1 METSDKQQLTPKPDE
16 KTQKT
21 RMLAMAFRQ
30 MMQEEQAQDKEGT
43 PDNRQQTPKADEK
56 TQKARMLTMAFRQM
70 MQEIE
75 EQQTPEDED
84 TSENDV

>member
-1 METSDKQQLTPKPDE
+1 ME
-16 KTQKT
+16 
-21 RMLAMAFRQ
+21 
-30 MMQEEQAQDKEGT
+30 T

-56 TQKARMLTMAFRQM
+56 TQKAQMLAMAFRQM

-75 EQQTPEDED
+75 EQTSEDED